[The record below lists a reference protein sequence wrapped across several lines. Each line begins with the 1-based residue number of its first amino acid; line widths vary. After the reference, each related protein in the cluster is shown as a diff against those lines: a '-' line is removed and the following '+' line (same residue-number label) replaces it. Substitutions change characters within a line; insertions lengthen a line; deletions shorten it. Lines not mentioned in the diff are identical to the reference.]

1 MEEGADS
8 IAAFIAEPVHGF
20 GGAIAPPPEYFP
32 MVRQILTDHNVL
44 FIADEVITGF
54 CRTGKMFSLE
64 HWNVEPDIMALAK
77 GMTGAYAALGAVGF
91 SDEIYSMLLGSH
103 FALGSTGPSA
113 LAAVAGAKASLNI
126 YVKDKIA
133 EHVAEVGKHAKERLV
148 NEFLPLPHVGDIG
161 GLGLLLGIEIV
172 ADKKT
177 KQRFP
182 AERDIMNSVVRRQ
195 CYERGLFPRFY
206 RSMHHDR
213 LSFTPPLI
221 ITKEQTDKALDILYS
236 VIAELE

>member
-1 MEEGADS
+1 
-8 IAAFIAEPVHGF
+8 
-20 GGAIAPPPEYFP
+20 
-32 MVRQILTDHNVL
+32 
-44 FIADEVITGF
+44 
-54 CRTGKMFSLE
+54 
-64 HWNVEPDIMALAK
+64 MALAK